1 MHVYGHAVRVL
12 VSLISKLGRKYMT
25 SITSNPYYGR
35 LLIFFTLLLCMFW
48 VEAVVEAQD
57 EAPPADPKE
66 ETQKAAPEPVVED
79 TEWDNV
85 TVEFKEA
92 KLTSGGTITL
102 KFKYSNSGSEPIDI
116 SRVGKFDH
124 DDVIEHVYFV
134 DTANNK
140 KYLVVKDTEGKPLGT
155 NLKYFVLGAGESKNA
170 WAKFPAP
177 PEGVET
183 ITIYLPG
190 APPIE
195 DVTIIK

>member
-1 MHVYGHAVRVL
+1 MHIIGLVVGVL
-12 VSLISKLGRKYMT
+12 ENLKPRLGRKQM
-25 SITSNPYYGR
+25 S
-35 LLIFFTLLLCMFW
+35 LIILISSCRRYFVFLTLFLCFFGFA
-48 VEAVVEAQD
+48 AVVKAQD
-57 EAPPADPKE
+57 DASPADSKE
-66 ETQKAAPEPVVED
+66 ETKKAAPEPVVED
-79 TEWDNV
+79 TEWDDV

-92 KLTSGGTITL
+92 KVTSGGTLTL
-102 KFKYSNSGSEPIDI
+102 KFKYTNNGSEQVDI

-140 KYLVVKDTEGKPLGT
+140 KYLIVKDTEGKPLGT
-155 NLKYFVLGAGESKNA
+155 MLQYFVLGPGESKSA

>member
-1 MHVYGHAVRVL
+1 MTLERSDPYCSR
-12 VSLISKLGRKYMT
+12 IS
-25 SITSNPYYGR
+25 
-35 LLIFFTLLLCMFW
+35 IFFTLLLCMFW
-48 VEAVVEAQD
+48 IAANVEAQE
-57 EAPPADPKE
+57 EAPPADSKE
-66 ETQKAAPEPVVED
+66 EAQKAAPEPVVED
-79 TEWDNV
+79 TEWNDV

-92 KLTSGGTITL
+92 KLTSGGTLTL
-102 KFKYSNSGSEPIDI
+102 KFKYSNGGSEPVDI
-116 SRVGKFDH
+116 SKAGKFDH

-134 DTANNK
+134 DTTNNK
-140 KYLVVKDTEGKPLGT
+140 KYLVVKDTEGNPLGT
-155 NLKYFVLGAGESKNA
+155 NLQYFVLGAGESKSA

>member
-1 MHVYGHAVRVL
+1 MHVYELAVKVL
-12 VSLISKLGRKYMT
+12 VSLISRLGRKSMT
-25 SITSNPYYGR
+25 SVTSNPNCRR
-35 LLIFFTLLLCMFW
+35 LFIFFALLLCMFW

-57 EAPPADPKE
+57 EAPPADTTE
-66 ETQKAAPEPVVED
+66 ETLKAAPEPVVED

-92 KLTSGGTITL
+92 KLTSGGTLTL
-102 KFKYSNSGSEPIDI
+102 KFKYSNSGSEQIDI

-134 DTANNK
+134 DTKNNK
-140 KYLVVKDTEGKPLGT
+140 KYLIVKDSEGKPLGT
-155 NLKYFVLGAGESKNA
+155 MLQYFVLGPGESKSA

>member
-1 MHVYGHAVRVL
+1 M
-12 VSLISKLGRKYMT
+12 SLI
-25 SITSNPYYGR
+25 ISNTHCRMY
-35 LLIFFTLLLCMFW
+35 LLFFTLFLCFSG
-48 VEAVVEAQD
+48 VQAAVKAQD
-57 EAPPADPKE
+57 EAPPADSKE

-92 KLTSGGTITL
+92 KLTSGGTLTL
-102 KFKYSNSGSEPIDI
+102 KFKYSNSGSDPIDI

-195 DVTIIK
+195 DVAIVK

>member
-1 MHVYGHAVRVL
+1 MKTDTPEGTNELNDIEPALQEALNLFDTTYWFLRGSSGCRGA
-12 VSLISKLGRKYMT
+12 GRCT
-25 SITSNPYYGR
+25 
-35 LLIFFTLLLCMFW
+35 
-48 VEAVVEAQD
+48 
-57 EAPPADPKE
+57 PPADSKQ

-79 TEWDNV
+79 TERGDV

-92 KLTSGGTITL
+92 RLTSGGTITL
-102 KFKYSNSGSEPIDI
+102 KFKYSNNGSEPIDI
-116 SRVGKFDH
+116 SRAGKYDH

-140 KYLVVKDTEGKPLGT
+140 KYLVVKDNEGKPLGT

-183 ITIYLPG
+183 ITLYLPG